1 MAHNVNVIN
10 IVIEL
15 TDNFTKILSKNE
27 LQRHPKLKLSGN
39 GTGDRWANK
48 KFNYTVIYSTGI
60 TRTYSE
66 NTENDY
72 INDTLLN
79 AFLENYRSVR
89 NSGSIS
95 SIGNSSGIIG
105 IFVHSVK
112 QNIETRNI
120 RANIK
125 KEIKSRM
132 CAMCDSYKEV
142 ECDHK
147 NDLYNDKRV
156 LILEE
161 QSEEDFQP
169 LCRRCNLQKRQHCI
183 KEKETNKLYSGKQSQ
198 RYRSCTFEFPWEKK
212 NFDINDPDCKKDTFW
227 YDILE
232 FDRKVHLYSIY
243 WPIIKKIKCRKKGRG
258 IKVQYL
264 LDVL

>member
-1 MAHNVNVIN
+1 MSSNIIVNT
-10 IVIEL
+10 VIEL
-15 TDNFTKILSKNE
+15 TDNFTKILSRDE

-48 KFNYTVIYSTGI
+48 KFNYTLIYTNGK

-66 NTENDY
+66 NGESDY
-72 INDTLLN
+72 IDDTLLN
-79 AFLENYRSVR
+79 TFIENYKNELS
-89 NSGSIS
+89 
-95 SIGNSSGIIG
+95 SSGIIG
-105 IFVHSVK
+105 IFPHSVRE
-112 QNIETRNI
+112 NIETRNI
-120 RANIK
+120 RADIK
-125 KEIKSRM
+125 KKIKSQM

-156 LILEE
+156 MVLEE
-161 QSEEDFQP
+161 QLLEDFQP
-169 LCRRCNLQKRQHCI
+169 LCRRCNLQKRQHCV
-183 KEKETNKLYSGKQSQ
+183 KEKTTNKLYSGKQSQ
-198 RYRSCTFEFPWEKK
+198 RYKSYTFEFPWEKK

-243 WPIIKKIKCRKKGRG
+243 WPSIKKIKKKRD
-258 IKVQYL
+258 I
-264 LDVL
+264 

>member
-1 MAHNVNVIN
+1 MSSNIIVNT
-10 IVIEL
+10 VIEL
-15 TDNFTKILSKNE
+15 TDNFTKILSRDE
-27 LQRHPKLKLSGN
+27 IQRHPKLKLSGN

-48 KFNYTVIYSTGI
+48 KFNYTVIYPNGK

-66 NTENDY
+66 NEETDY
-72 INDTLLN
+72 IDKTLLN
-79 AFLENYRSVR
+79 NFLENYKNESS
-89 NSGSIS
+89 SGSGIRGNCSGS
-95 SIGNSSGIIG
+95 SIIG
-105 IFVHSVK
+105 IFPHSVK

-120 RANIK
+120 RADIK
-125 KEIKSRM
+125 KKIKSQM

-156 LILEE
+156 MILEE
-161 QSEEDFQP
+161 QLEEDFQP
-169 LCRRCNLQKRQHCI
+169 LCRRCNIQKRQHCI

-198 RYRSCTFEFPWEKK
+198 RYKSYKFEFPWEKK

-232 FDRKVHLYSIY
+232 FGRKVHLYSIY
-243 WPIIKKIKCRKKGRG
+243 WPSIKEIKCRKKGRG
-258 IKVQYL
+258 VKVQYL

>member
-1 MAHNVNVIN
+1 MSSNIIVNT
-10 IVIEL
+10 VIEL
-15 TDNFTKILSKNE
+15 TDNFTKILSRDE

-48 KFNYTVIYSTGI
+48 KFNYTVIYPNGK

-66 NTENDY
+66 NEESDY
-72 INDTLLN
+72 IDETLLN
-79 AFLENYRSVR
+79 NFLENYK
-89 NSGSIS
+89 NEGISGSGIR
-95 SIGNSSGIIG
+95 GNCSGSGIIG
-105 IFVHSVK
+105 IFPHSVK

-120 RANIK
+120 RADIK

-161 QSEEDFQP
+161 QLLEDFQP
-169 LCRRCNLQKRQHCI
+169 LCRRCNLQKRQHCV
-183 KEKETNKLYSGKQSQ
+183 KEKETNKLYSGKQVQ
-198 RYRSCTFEFPWEKK
+198 RYKSYLFEFPWEKK

-232 FDRKVHLYSIY
+232 FGRKVHLYSIY
-243 WPIIKKIKCRKKGRG
+243 WPSIKKIKCRKKGKG
-258 IKVQYL
+258 VKVQYL